1 MIEELTEDQA
11 LNQGLTP
18 FTPPKQKHPREVF
31 ELLHFRAS
39 TVCVLKLAGYTKS
52 DIARITKLSPPTI
65 DKYIEMGKE
74 EYPRIRRELC

>member
-1 MIEELTEDQA
+1 MLGRRTGRRRKSLKGVAMIEELTEDQA

-65 DKYIEMGKE
+65 DK
-74 EYPRIRRELC
+74 